1 MRVWVA
7 PADLHGCGYYRL
19 LFAAKYLKSQG
30 HDITIVPPT
39 QRHHGLSG
47 TMEDGKL
54 IDVQAPEGV
63 DVMVLQRVT
72 HGPVADAIP
81 MLRAKGVA
89 VVIDID
95 DDLDAINPTNPAW
108 AALHPQS
115 NTQHDWATAAL
126 ACQRA
131 TMVTVSTP
139 ALLRRYAAHGRGRVL
154 FNCVPEL
161 FLKLDRQ
168 DSPVIGWGGSI
179 HSHPDDLQVTGTAV
193 QRLMTEGHM
202 FQVVGPGEGVQDA
215 LRLPR
220 EPLSTGNIEIGDWA
234 VNIARLG
241 VGIAPLAPTRFNDAK
256 SWLKMLEYAAVGVPP
271 VASPLPEYERLH
283 RESGVGVLAAK
294 PSQWYRELRR
304 LATDDTWRAEV
315 SERSRAGAAEWTVE
329 RHAWRWMEAWSEA
342 FRVQRA
348 SASAFTRGAR

>member
-1 MRVWVA
+1 MRVCVA
-7 PADLHGCGYYRL
+7 PADTHGCGWYRL
-19 LFAAKYLKSQG
+19 LFAAQYLKSQG
-30 HDITIVPPT
+30 HDIQIILPT

-54 IDVQAPEGV
+54 IDVQVPEGV

-81 MLRAKGVA
+81 LMRAKGVA

-115 NTQHDWATAAL
+115 DTQHDWATAAL
-126 ACQRA
+126 ACRRA
-131 TMVTVSTP
+131 TLVTVSTP
-139 ALLRRYAAHGRGRVL
+139 ALLRRYAPHGRGVVL
-154 FNCVPEL
+154 PNCVPGL

-168 DSPVIGWGGSI
+168 DSPVIGWGGSV

-202 FQVVGPGEGVQDA
+202 FQVVGPGEGVKEA

-220 EPLSTGNIEIGDWA
+220 EPLATGNIEIGDWA
-234 VNIARLG
+234 VNVARLG
-241 VGIAPLAPTRFNDAK
+241 IGIAPLALTRFNTSK
-256 SWLKMLEYAAVGVPP
+256 SHLKMLEYAAVGVPP
-271 VASPLPEYERLH
+271 VVSPLPEYERLH
-283 RESGVGVLAAK
+283 REHGVGVLAAK

-304 LATDDTWRAEV
+304 LATDDTWRTEV
-315 SERSRAGAAEWTVE
+315 SERSRAGAAQWTVE
-329 RHAWRWMEAWSEA
+329 QHAWKWAEAWSDA
-342 FRVQRA
+342 LRIQRA
-348 SASAFTRGAR
+348 GASAFAKG